1 MMKKAFVLL
10 AALVAVTVSAASP
23 RIAVVDLRRVFKEYY
38 KSRIA
43 EEFIKQQAESARLYL
58 GQLTKQLEALRAD
71 ARRLGTNAMNQALD
85 PALKAKADADAAA
98 ALRKVAE
105 KEAEIKLYTGER
117 AREIQELEQRRR
129 AEIIAD
135 IRAEVNRRAV
145 VGGYELVLDSSGMTT
160 NDLPAVLVSP
170 AKNDISN
177 AVIRELNRNAS
188 KPKSQR

>member
-135 IRAEVNRRAV
+135 IRAEVSRRAV

-160 NDLPAVLVSP
+160 NDLPAVLVFP

>member
-1 MMKKAFVLL
+1 MKKAFVLL

-135 IRAEVNRRAV
+135 IRAEINRRAV

-160 NDLPAVLVSP
+160 NDLPAVLVFS